1 MPYPYG
7 MQNSPVVGNGLG
19 GLPRR
24 ATAALTTATTG
35 ARRYT
40 LQTIATSTS
49 SIGTVYQPAT
59 MSPVIMNNGI
69 ITRFYQS
76 SVDSNIRTWTCSYS
90 ESGLG
95 TASDTSLATTTW
107 DNTMLPSG
115 QPKYMNFCWKKNI
128 SSTLN
133 LYYYTGNI
141 RPFWVDTSFATP
153 VYYVPTATS
162 TGTYINGDGTYTS
175 MTLSNQTAIIG
186 KNGNLLMLG
195 VTADTGRIAIL
206 EFNSADTSQVR
217 VAWTGLTGG
226 NNGAFTL
233 GRIRTQSFGYSI
245 LIVHTTASAN
255 YEVNMKLS
263 SMTDNLGRLGTRT
276 FSTYEPNATAS
287 ARGITCALGD
297 TSAYALLVSGS
308 TATSMYQ
315 KRAIMNISS
324 TGALTGNTG
333 GDTMLNQQFNATQ
346 LLFNCPNFPAGPT
359 LQSATYGIT
368 TNIDGTG
375 HNAFIDY
382 GVNYSSQSL
391 FTAESQSL
399 GLYTDIDV
407 VPPQWTT
414 NNTARPCNVNTLAFE
429 TISYGSSNI
438 YAAGVAQDN
447 DGFVFV
453 DNTYG
458 QSGNI
463 LYKKVYL

>member
-1 MPYPYG
+1 

-24 ATAALTTATTG
+24 ATAAAAVSTTG

-49 SIGTVYQPAT
+49 SIGTAYQPSN

-76 SVDSNIRTWTCSYS
+76 SVDSDIRKWTCSYS
-90 ESGLG
+90 ASGLG
-95 TASDTSLATTTW
+95 TASDTSLGTTTW
-107 DNTMLPSG
+107 GNTMLPSG
-115 QPKYMNFCWKKNI
+115 QAKFMNFCWKKNI

-153 VYYVPTATS
+153 VYYVPNATS
-162 TGTYINGDGTYTS
+162 TGTYINGDGTYSS

-186 KNGNLLMLG
+186 KNGNLLILG

-217 VAWTGLTGG
+217 VAWTGVSGG

-233 GRIRTQSFGYSI
+233 GRIRTHSFGYSI
-245 LIVHTTASAN
+245 LIVHNTANAN
-255 YEVNMKLS
+255 YEINMKLAT
-263 SMTDNLGRLGTRT
+263 MTDNLGRIASRT
-276 FSTYEPNATAS
+276 YQTYEPNATAS

-297 TSAYALLVSGS
+297 TSAFALLVSGS

-324 TGALTGNTG
+324 TGALSGNTG
-333 GDTMLNQQFNATQ
+333 GDTMLNQQFNGAQ

-382 GVNYSSQSL
+382 GVNWTSGSL
-391 FTAESQSL
+391 FTAERQGL
-399 GLYTDIDV
+399 GLYTHIDLE
-407 VPPQWTT
+407 PPQWIT
-414 NNTARPCNVNTLAFE
+414 NNTARPCSINTLA
-429 TISYGSSNI
+429 THMIDYGSSNI
-438 YAAGVAQDN
+438 FAAGVAQDN
-447 DGFVFV
+447 DDFVFV

-458 QSGNI
+458 QSANI
-463 LYKKVYL
+463 LYKKVYS